1 MSSGCAW
8 SWRPAPKRCV
18 RLRATSVTGSSI
30 ARGFFWSAAAPRRSI
45 AAEGRRRHEVG
56 ASERSAA
63 GAPRRSGRGVEGN
76 WAKTRS
82 GRFRAQRRRRP
93 EAERTRSRGK
103 LKVMLTREQISDG
116 LKRARYVTNERVETA
131 IFLALALEKPLL
143 IEGPAGAGK
152 TEVAKVL
159 AEMLH
164 TELIR
169 LQCYEGLDEA
179 RALYEWNYQKQLLR
193 MQPGEQQGLRWE
205 ELSEH
210 IFSRDYL
217 LERPLLKAIT
227 APSRVVLLI
236 DEVDK
241 ADEEFEAFLLE
252 LLSDF
257 QISVPELGTL
267 KAHERPVVILTSNRA
282 RELSEALRRRC
293 LHLFIDF
300 PGIEQERKIIEFK
313 VPELDAKLAA
323 EAARFVSAIRKLG
336 LRKPPS
342 IAETLDWARA
352 LVRLGVRE
360 LDTDA
365 VRTALGVLLKHE
377 EDRVKVESKA
387 SALAPRRR

>member
-1 MSSGCAW
+1 MQI
-8 SWRPAPKRCV
+8 
-18 RLRATSVTGSSI
+18 T
-30 ARGFFWSAAAPRRSI
+30 
-45 AAEGRRRHEVG
+45 H
-56 ASERSAA
+56 
-63 GAPRRSGRGVEGN
+63 
-76 WAKTRS
+76 
-82 GRFRAQRRRRP
+82 
-93 EAERTRSRGK
+93 
-103 LKVMLTREQISDG
+103 EQISDG
-116 LKRARYVTNERVETA
+116 LKRANYVTNERVETA

-159 AEMLH
+159 SEILH
-164 TELIR
+164 CELIR

-193 MQPGEQQGLRWE
+193 MQADEQQGLRWE

-210 IFSRDYL
+210 IFSHDFL
-217 LERPLLKAIT
+217 LERPLLRAIT
-227 APSRVVLLI
+227 SPSRVVLLI

-257 QISVPELGTL
+257 QVSVPELGTL
-267 KAHERPVVILTSNRA
+267 KAHERPAVILTSNRA

-300 PGIEQERKIIEFK
+300 PGTEQERKIIELK

-323 EAARFVSAIRKLG
+323 EAARFVGAIRKLG

-377 EDRVKVESKA
+377 DDRAKVESKA
-387 SALAPRRR
+387 SSLAPRRKTAT

>member
-1 MSSGCAW
+1 MD
-8 SWRPAPKRCV
+8 
-18 RLRATSVTGSSI
+18 VT
-30 ARGFFWSAAAPRRSI
+30 
-45 AAEGRRRHEVG
+45 H
-56 ASERSAA
+56 
-63 GAPRRSGRGVEGN
+63 
-76 WAKTRS
+76 
-82 GRFRAQRRRRP
+82 
-93 EAERTRSRGK
+93 
-103 LKVMLTREQISDG
+103 EQIADG
-116 LKRARYVTNERVETA
+116 LTRARYVTNQRVETA

-159 AEMLH
+159 AEILH
-164 TELIR
+164 TDLIR
-169 LQCYEGLDEA
+169 LQSYEGLDEA

-193 MQPGEQQGLRWE
+193 MQADEQQGLRWE

-257 QISVPELGTL
+257 QVSVPELGTL
-267 KAHERPVVILTSNRA
+267 KAHERPAVILTSNRA

-300 PGIEQERKIIEFK
+300 PGTEQERKIIELK

-323 EAARFVSAIRKLG
+323 EAARFVGAIRKLG

-377 EDRVKVESKA
+377 DDRVKVESKA

>member
-1 MSSGCAW
+1 MD
-8 SWRPAPKRCV
+8 
-18 RLRATSVTGSSI
+18 
-30 ARGFFWSAAAPRRSI
+30 
-45 AAEGRRRHEVG
+45 
-56 ASERSAA
+56 
-63 GAPRRSGRGVEGN
+63 
-76 WAKTRS
+76 
-82 GRFRAQRRRRP
+82 
-93 EAERTRSRGK
+93 
-103 LKVMLTREQISDG
+103 LTQEQISDG
-116 LKRARYVTNERVETA
+116 LKRARYITNNRVETA

-143 IEGPAGAGK
+143 IEGPAGSGK

-159 AEMLH
+159 AEILD

-193 MQPGEQQGLRWE
+193 MHAGEQQGLRWE

-210 IFSRDYL
+210 IFSLDYL

-227 APSRVVLLI
+227 APRRIVLLI

-257 QISVPELGTL
+257 QVSVPELGTL
-267 KAHERPVVILTSNRA
+267 KAHERPAVILTSNRA

-300 PGIEQERKIIEFK
+300 PGIEQERKIIELK
-313 VPELDAKLAA
+313 VPGLDAKLAA
-323 EAARFVSAIRKLG
+323 EAARFVGAIRKLG

-352 LVRLGVRE
+352 LMRLGVRE

-365 VRTALGVLLKHE
+365 VRAALGVLLKHE
-377 EDRVKVESKA
+377 DDRIKVESKA
-387 SALAPRRR
+387 SALAPRAR

>member
-1 MSSGCAW
+1 MDVTHEF
-8 SWRPAPKRCV
+8 V
-18 RLRATSVTGSSI
+18 R
-30 ARGFFWSAAAPRRSI
+30 
-45 AAEGRRRHEVG
+45 
-56 ASERSAA
+56 A
-63 GAPRRSGRGVEGN
+63 GLE
-76 WAKTRS
+76 
-82 GRFRAQRRRRP
+82 
-93 EAERTRSRGK
+93 
-103 LKVMLTREQISDG
+103 
-116 LKRARYVTNERVETA
+116 RARYITNERVETA
-131 IFLALALEKPLL
+131 IFLALALDKPLL

-159 AEMLH
+159 AETLK

-193 MQPGEQQGLRWE
+193 LQAGEDQGLRWE
-205 ELSEH
+205 EVSEH
-210 IFSRDYL
+210 IFSRDFL
-217 LERPLLKAIT
+217 LERPLLKAIS
-227 APSRVVLLI
+227 APHKVVLLI

-257 QISVPELGTL
+257 QVSVPELGTL
-267 KAHERPVVILTSNRA
+267 RAVAHPVVVLTSNRA

-300 PGIEQERKIIEFK
+300 PGAEQERRIIELK

-323 EAARFVSAIRKLG
+323 AAARFVGALRKLQ

-352 LVRLGVRE
+352 LLRLGVKE
-360 LDTDA
+360 LDTPA
-365 VRTALGVLLKHE
+365 IRASLSVLLKHE
-377 EDRVKVESKA
+377 DDRAKAESLPSK
-387 SALAPRRR
+387 SAPSKDSRKTAV